1 MFVREFSGRCG
12 ALKCRVIE
20 PQATAPT
27 LTQKQS
33 IRVRRYALA
42 AFTYLLLLVP
52 LGVAYAFDFV
62 RLGPAL
68 VIAAAIVGIN
78 GTLYFVFRSGLN
90 LRFKDPSLTKVQVY
104 LGVILLMVTLYLADV
119 ERGVT
124 LGLCFLI
131 FLFGVFRMTTREF
144 RTLTL
149 FTLCAYA
156 LVINLLMY
164 LRPQTIPSVQH
175 EWFNWLLMAASLPW
189 FGVVGGKISALRERL
204 RARNVQ
210 LEEAVGTIHAMATRD
225 DVTGL
230 YTRPFFT
237 ESLRHAL
244 LQADRHRRS
253 AALLF
258 IDADR
263 FKVINDSLGH
273 GAGDRVLRELGN
285 RIVASVRGSDIVGRL
300 GGDEFVVLV
309 ESFQSMDDLR
319 GVAQKLVRAV
329 SQPYVLES
337 RELALSVSVGIAVAP
352 EDGRDEHELMRN
364 ADIAMYRA
372 KSQGRNGFSFYASQ
386 MGTLAE
392 DRLALEAEL
401 GRAVERGE
409 LRLFFQPKIRIEDGK
424 IAGAEALV
432 RWQHPR
438 LGLLE
443 PDHFIHVAEETGAII
458 PIGRWV
464 LERACHAAALWHG
477 SEGVALR
484 VAVNL
489 SARQFADPGLPGDV
503 DAALSRSGLDPSLLE
518 FELTESIVMQEPEQ
532 AASLMLALREKG
544 IRLSIDD
551 FGTGYSSLGYLKRFP
566 LTTVKIDRS
575 FVNELPNDA
584 DDAAIVRAVLAMARS
599 LKLDVVAEG
608 VERAEQL
615 VFLQREGCH
624 EYQGYYCSKPVPDDA
639 LIHIL
644 KTGFHPQ
651 TT

>member
-1 MFVREFSGRCG
+1 
-12 ALKCRVIE
+12 VIE
-20 PQATAPT
+20 PQSQPPT
-27 LTQKQS
+27 LSQKQT
-33 IRVRRYALA
+33 IRVQRHALA

-52 LGVAYAFDFV
+52 LGVAYALNFL
-62 RLGPAL
+62 RLAPAL
-68 VIAAAIVGIN
+68 MIAAAIVGIN
-78 GTLYFVFRSGLN
+78 GTLFLVLRSGLN
-90 LRFKDPSLTKVQVY
+90 LRFRDPSLTKVQVY
-104 LGVILLMVTLYLADV
+104 LGVILLMATLYFADV

-124 LGLCFLI
+124 LGLCFLV
-131 FLFGVFRMTTREF
+131 FLFGVFRLTTREF

-164 LRPQTIPSVQH
+164 LRPETIPNVQH
-175 EWFNWLLMAASLPW
+175 EWFNWLLLAAALPW

-204 RARNVQ
+204 RARNRQ

-244 LQADRHRRS
+244 LQAERHGRS
-253 AALLF
+253 AALFF

-273 GAGDRVLRELGN
+273 GAGDRVLRELGA

-309 ESFQSMDDLR
+309 ESFQSHDDLR
-319 GVAQKLVRAV
+319 GVAQKLVLAV
-329 SQPYVLES
+329 SLPFALEGH
-337 RELALSVSVGIAVAP
+337 ELSLSVSVGIAVAP
-352 EDGRDEHELMRN
+352 KDGRDEDELMRN
-364 ADIAMYRA
+364 ADIAMYRTKA
-372 KSQGRNGFSFYASQ
+372 QGRNGFSFYASQ
-386 MGTLAE
+386 MGTLAD

-409 LRLFFQPKIRIEDGK
+409 LRLYFQPKIRIEDGK

-443 PDHFIHVAEETGAII
+443 PDSFITIAEETGAIV
-458 PIGRWV
+458 PLGRWV
-464 LERACHAAALWHG
+464 LERACHAAAQWH
-477 SEGVALR
+477 STEGIALR

-489 SARQFADPGLPGDV
+489 STRQFSNPGLLGDV

-518 FELTESIVMQEPEQ
+518 FEITESVVMQDSEQ
-532 AASLMLALREKG
+532 AAALMLALRNKG

-575 FVNELPNDA
+575 FVNELPNDG

-608 VERAEQL
+608 VERADQL
-615 VFLQREGCH
+615 EFLQREGCH

-639 LIHIL
+639 LNQIL

-651 TT
+651 SA